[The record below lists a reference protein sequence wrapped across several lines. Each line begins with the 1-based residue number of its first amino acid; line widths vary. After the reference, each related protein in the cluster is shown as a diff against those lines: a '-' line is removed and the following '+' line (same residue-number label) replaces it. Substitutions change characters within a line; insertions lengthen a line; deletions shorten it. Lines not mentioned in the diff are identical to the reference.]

1 MWASLE
7 GIGDMS
13 DFTKAGN
20 FLKNRISVNISMVV
34 LQHTITYLV
43 A

>member
-7 GIGDMS
+7 GIGDVS
-13 DFTKAGN
+13 DFTRAGN
-20 FLKNRISVNISMVV
+20 VLKNRVSLNISMVV

>member
-7 GIGDMS
+7 GIGDVS
-13 DFTKAGN
+13 DFTKAGT
-20 FLKNRISVNISMVV
+20 FLKSRVSLNMSIVV